1 MVPLQ
6 WDFRCWDQWNLTTR
20 RSNAMQNMN
29 NDSSTGKTFSL
40 LVIFANG
47 RGTLIGFYFK
57 PKKISLIVGIET
69 PTWSD
74 VYKVWA
80 VCVIWAQTIRNFAV
94 VIPSQI
100 EAVQV
105 NTWLHPQKYSSR
117 RTTAMPNLRILQ
129 HGKSTLYS
137 LSQTHF
143 KLTSQVHQG
152 KRNIYQGVRGSQ
164 NLQATFW
171 VSLSVYRSTWT
182 YSSDLHYCCYAWL
195 WTSNT
200 CQSFEKELKTLWVFL
215 SRRHI

>member
-1 MVPLQ
+1 MVSKHQLDQ
-6 WDFRCWDQWNLTTR
+6 TSTKYERCVSFGHRPFVTLLLWYRRRLRLYRLTL
-20 RSNAMQNMN
+20 
-29 NDSSTGKTFSL
+29 G
-40 LVIFANG
+40 
-47 RGTLIGFYFK
+47 Y
-57 PKKISLIVGIET
+57 
-69 PTWSD
+69 
-74 VYKVWA
+74 
-80 VCVIWAQTIRNFAV
+80 IRK
-94 VIPSQI
+94 
-100 EAVQV
+100 
-105 NTWLHPQKYSSR
+105 KYSSR